1 MVLEKKYIEKI
12 SLSHRKKFAQFFTPE
27 TIADLMSDWL
37 IGNKKLKTVLEP
49 AFGLGVFSRNLLKKK
64 PNLNIKGFD
73 IDETIFNEAQSFF
86 AINSNVSLNLEDY
99 MFNDWSN
106 EYDGIICNPPYFKF
120 HDYDN
125 KSILKEIE
133 NRLNFKF
140 NGFTNLYTLFLLKS
154 IYQLAPNGR
163 MAYIIPSEFLNSD
176 YGKLVK
182 EYLVKT
188 NTLRHLFVIDFKEN
202 VFDDALTTASIL
214 LLAKDNNDRE
224 INISTIKSK
233 SDLKKLENYINSYPK
248 LKGEFVYKPTDLD
261 PNIKWRKYYQ
271 VQKSD
276 KYKNLVPFS
285 KYAKVVRGIATG
297 ANDYFTFRPSK
308 AKKYSIQSDNLLPC
322 ICRAKDVKS
331 VFFTM
336 DDFKQLEENDEPVF
350 LFDALKSKNEAVEK
364 YIRKGIEEGINE
376 KYLTKSRKIWYS
388 LENRPPAPIWVSVFN
403 RNGLKFIRNEAGI
416 SNLTT
421 FHCVYLKQSDLFSKI
436 NPDLLF
442 AYLLTDIAKKIFSDN
457 RREYGNG
464 LKKFE
469 PNDLNKAQ
477 MLNLSLLND
486 ETTNQVLSLYK
497 AYRKELKQVYIEQIN
512 EIFEKEYSQP
522 ESHTHLQFAKTIAQ
536 QPKIAN
542 DHVLS
547 NAINRMKNNV
557 RKRNNAYKALGE
569 S

>member
-1 MVLEKKYIEKI
+1 MVLEKIYIEKVN
-12 SLSHRKKFAQFFTPE
+12 LSHRKKFAQFFTPE
-27 TIADLMSDWL
+27 TIADLMADWL

-64 PNLNIKGFD
+64 PIINIKGFD
-73 IDETIFNEAQSFF
+73 IDETIFKEAQSFF
-86 AINSNVSLNLEDY
+86 NANPNVSLNLEDY

-133 NRLNFKF
+133 SRLNFKF

-154 IYQLAPNGR
+154 IYQLSPNGR

-182 EYLVKT
+182 EYLIKT

-214 LLAKDNNDRE
+214 LLAKDKNDTE

-233 SDLKKLENYINSYPK
+233 SDLRKIETYITSYPK
-248 LKGEFVYKPTDLD
+248 VKGEFTYKPASLN

-271 VQKSD
+271 VQNSD

-308 AKKYSIQSDNLLPC
+308 AKKYSIQPDNLLPC

-331 VFFTM
+331 VFFTKNDFRHLEQ
-336 DDFKQLEENDEPVF
+336 DDELVY
-350 LFDALKSKNEAVEK
+350 LFDALKSKNNAVEK
-364 YIRKGIEEGINE
+364 YIEKGIEEGINE

-388 LENRPPAPIWVSVFN
+388 IENRPPAPIWVSVFN
-403 RNGLKFIRNEAGI
+403 RNGLKFIRNEAEI

-486 ETTNQVLSLYK
+486 ETTNQILSLYK

-522 ESHTHLQFAKTIAQ
+522 ESHTHLQFAKAIAQ
-536 QPKIAN
+536 QPKIAKEY
-542 DHVLS
+542 VFA
-547 NAINRMKNNV
+547 NAINRMENNV
-557 RKRNNAYKALGE
+557 RNNIV
-569 S
+569 